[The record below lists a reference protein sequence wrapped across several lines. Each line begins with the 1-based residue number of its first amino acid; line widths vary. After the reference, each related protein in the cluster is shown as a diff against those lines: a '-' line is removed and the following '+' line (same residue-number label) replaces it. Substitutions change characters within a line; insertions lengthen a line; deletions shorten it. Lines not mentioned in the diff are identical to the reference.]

1 MGAAI
6 QANGGLFAKDLDRD
20 VTHVLICGET
30 VGRELLEP
38 GSRIV
43 ESEKAMWARR
53 INSERKKKASQKHG
67 DKDVELIHV
76 VWEEWFWDSM
86 TYEGASTSFEIF
98 QMALA
103 ELMI

>member
-1 MGAAI
+1 MGTAI

-20 VTHVLICGET
+20 VTHVLICGDT
-30 VGRELLEP
+30 VGREPLEL

-43 ESEKAMWARR
+43 ESEKAMWARK

-76 VWEEWFWDSM
+76 IWEEWFWDCM
-86 TYEGASTSFEIF
+86 TYEGMLTSFEVH
-98 QMALA
+98 QMALV
-103 ELMI
+103 ELVI

>member
-38 GSRIV
+38 GSRVV
-43 ESEKAMWARR
+43 ESEKAMWARK
-53 INSERKKKASQKHG
+53 INSERKKKAAQKHA
-67 DKDVELIHV
+67 DKDVELINV
-76 VWEEWFWDSM
+76 VWEEWFWDCM
-86 TYEGASTSFEIF
+86 TYEGGLSG
-98 QMALA
+98 LRV
-103 ELMI
+103 L